1 MQSEGQE
8 IEQRQESTMRIVCKL
23 IVETC
28 NPLAFIGW
36 VQNSISNTSVLSTI
50 GECLKV
56 MCCPVSLALPT
67 MDEIDATQVHVDGLR
82 ANLSSTQNR
91 VEELRANLAND
102 HNVDALQTYREALRA
117 YESAVTDVYNVRLNY
132 FGYTPD
138 LERYIQTYNQDRQVL
153 LDEIYA
159 YEDTLPVVG
168 AAAEYS

>member
-1 MQSEGQE
+1 MQLEGQA

-36 VQNSISNTSVLSTI
+36 VQNSVSNTSVLSTI

-56 MCCPVSLALPT
+56 MCCPASLALPT
-67 MDEIDATQVHVDGLR
+67 MEEIEATQVHVNGLR
-82 ANLSSTQNR
+82 ANLSATETR

-153 LDEIYA
+153 LDEIHA
-159 YEDTLPVVG
+159 YEDTIPVVG
-168 AAAEYS
+168 AAAEYV